1 MLITVLYNCNLY
13 DIVHQF
19 QLEIKRKATSKD
31 SRVLKLF
38 MYFNP
43 EIPFLSTYWN
53 KLNLE
58 I

>member
-43 EIPFLSTYWN
+43 EIPFLSTY
-53 KLNLE
+53 
-58 I
+58 